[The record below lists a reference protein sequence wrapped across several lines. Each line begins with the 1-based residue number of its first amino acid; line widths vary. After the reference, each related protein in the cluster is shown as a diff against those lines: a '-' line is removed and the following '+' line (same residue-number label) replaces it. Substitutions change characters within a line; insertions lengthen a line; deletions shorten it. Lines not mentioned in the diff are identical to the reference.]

1 MRYEDNDVFDAS
13 DIEWSNVSLD
23 NATHINY
30 ITVTSRTDTVSR
42 LVGVPF
48 CPDMLRYED
57 IGVADNIR
65 GRVVR
70 GFFWLMRWWR

>member
-1 MRYEDNDVFDAS
+1 MRFEDIRFDAS
-13 DIEWSNVSLD
+13 NIVWDEVNLYNANLD
-23 NATHINY
+23 Y
-30 ITVTSRTDTVSR
+30 ITVTTETSTVTR
-42 LVGVPF
+42 LVGIPF

-57 IGVADNIR
+57 IGVADNMR